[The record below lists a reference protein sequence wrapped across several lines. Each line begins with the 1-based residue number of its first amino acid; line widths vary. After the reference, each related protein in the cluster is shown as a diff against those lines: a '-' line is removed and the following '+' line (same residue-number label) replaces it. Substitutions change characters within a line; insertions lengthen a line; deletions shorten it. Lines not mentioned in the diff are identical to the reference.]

1 MSAIQFAVPQVERTA
16 GAPAGVYATRRLS
29 GLRPREAEDGGPEDD
44 EGPLKREGDIKQRQV
59 FTGWTLLLYASPRP
73 RPARC

>member
-1 MSAIQFAVPQVERTA
+1 
-16 GAPAGVYATRRLS
+16 
-29 GLRPREAEDGGPEDD
+29 
-44 EGPLKREGDIKQRQV
+44 LKREGDIKQRQV